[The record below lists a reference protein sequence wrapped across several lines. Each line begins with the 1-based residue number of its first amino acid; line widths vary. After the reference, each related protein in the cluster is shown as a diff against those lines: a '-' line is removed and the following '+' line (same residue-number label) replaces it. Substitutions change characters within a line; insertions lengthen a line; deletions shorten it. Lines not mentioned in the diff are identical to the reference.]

1 MAALHITRRLLRAV
15 RSFYANRQRDALLR
29 DCDPRMLKDI
39 GLRWERGK
47 LESIHPERLAPGNK
61 VEASVISGDKPSV
74 SKSVSDVCPRCG
86 ARLA

>member
-1 MAALHITRRLLRAV
+1 MAVLNATRRLLDAV
-15 RSFYANRQRDALLR
+15 RTHYANRRRDASLR

-47 LESIHPERLAPGNK
+47 LVAIHPERLASGK
-61 VEASVISGDKPSV
+61 AHASASADSKPSATE
-74 SKSVSDVCPRCG
+74 SVRDVCPRCG

>member
-1 MAALHITRRLLRAV
+1 MTALRTIRRLLRAV

-47 LESIHPERLAPGNK
+47 LVPINPERFAPKTEAVAASSTAPG
-61 VEASVISGDKPSV
+61 V
-74 SKSVSDVCPRCG
+74 SESPGEVCPRCG

>member
-1 MAALHITRRLLRAV
+1 MAALHTIRRLLSALRTH
-15 RSFYANRQRDALLR
+15 YANRRRDALLR

-47 LESIHPERLAPGNK
+47 LVAIHPEHPASGEARASGSAGSKLSAAERLHG
-61 VEASVISGDKPSV
+61 
-74 SKSVSDVCPRCG
+74 VCPRCG

>member
-1 MAALHITRRLLRAV
+1 MALLRTTRRLLRAV
-15 RSFYANRQRDALLR
+15 GAHYANRRRDASLR

-47 LESIHPERLAPGNK
+47 LVPLHPERIAAAK
-61 VEASVISGDKPSV
+61 SEAAATSGATSAA
-74 SKSVSDVCPRCG
+74 SESHREVCPRCG

>member
-1 MAALHITRRLLRAV
+1 MAALRTTRRLLRAV

-47 LESIHPERLAPGNK
+47 LVPLDPERFALGKPETA
-61 VEASVISGDKPSV
+61 EASATVLEAGERSTEF
-74 SKSVSDVCPRCG
+74 CPRCG
-86 ARLA
+86 APLA